1 MGVEQII
8 EYAKYTISV
17 LAILGI
23 VVEPTKIK
31 IKPYSLL
38 FKWIG
43 ERINGG
49 IREDIKQLD
58 EKIDTVDEKVDGV
71 KTDLQL
77 HVVENQR
84 RTILEFAS
92 ELRKSEKKTQED
104 YNYILKLYDDYEE
117 YTRVNNI
124 PNSQIDLAYEFI
136 CKQYKF
142 YLEGD
147 CFKD

>member
-17 LAILGI
+17 LAILGV

-43 ERINGG
+43 EKINGEL
-49 IREDIKQLD
+49 REDIKQLD
-58 EKIDTVDEKVDGV
+58 EKIDTVDKKVGGV

-117 YTRVNNI
+117 YTRANNI

-136 CKQYKF
+136 SKKHN
-142 YLEGD
+142 EDD